1 MSDTFPS
8 VNYLVRSGPMNTFHV
23 HFWPPGFFIFLH
35 IWFEAICYC
44 ILCVLNSKMVA
55 WVVKPVQRRRPDK
68 SAQVKGRARHR
79 APPNSFH
86 VITTIF
92 KSNIW
97 FFGANFF
104 MLHMN
109 GFWDHDVDGENHE
122 KLFLLIKIRK
132 GGMRYIWIKAENFF
146 SFIAIVLALGYFFS
160 RSWCFNAWC
169 LIAHLLAFK
178 RSFLQCPEK
187 EGFWGAATP
196 PHPHLPDIQKHS
208 LPRLFLLHRAPQ
220 CIVLQYFASQCNE
233 EEGRSPIIEPFPD
246 DARPPY
252 VEVSQVELR
261 RRGAIAH
268 TQSVQWVNPL
278 FITLG
283 LITIGTSN

>member
-1 MSDTFPS
+1 MRDIVGHVSIRQLSRPKRADEHFP
-8 VNYLVRSGPMNTFHV
+8 RSFLTACL
-23 HFWPPGFFIFLH
+23 FIFLH

-44 ILCVLNSKMVA
+44 ILSVLNSKMVA

-160 RSWCFNAWC
+160 RS
-169 LIAHLLAFK
+169 
-178 RSFLQCPEK
+178 
-187 EGFWGAATP
+187 
-196 PHPHLPDIQKHS
+196 
-208 LPRLFLLHRAPQ
+208 
-220 CIVLQYFASQCNE
+220 
-233 EEGRSPIIEPFPD
+233 
-246 DARPPY
+246 
-252 VEVSQVELR
+252 
-261 RRGAIAH
+261 
-268 TQSVQWVNPL
+268 
-278 FITLG
+278 
-283 LITIGTSN
+283 